1 MMDLAAPQTSP
12 RDRRFALSNPPLR
25 SVIHPAQEIWL
36 YAIWMHNH
44 VDSQVNGDFYP
55 IESRY
60 CIQHS
65 IGLSS
70 PRKDARGDGLA
81 RSYSGTRM
89 DMAHRI
95 ALRALLAGV
104 SILAFSG
111 QVAAQDADPADAA
124 AQTQGPDAEAA
135 PGEII
140 VTAQRRDQRLQD
152 VPIAVRSEEHT
163 SELQS
168 L

>member
-1 MMDLAAPQTSP
+1 
-12 RDRRFALSNPPLR
+12 
-25 SVIHPAQEIWL
+25 
-36 YAIWMHNH
+36 
-44 VDSQVNGDFYP
+44 
-55 IESRY
+55 
-60 CIQHS
+60 
-65 IGLSS
+65 
-70 PRKDARGDGLA
+70 
-81 RSYSGTRM
+81 M

-152 VPIAVRSEEHT
+152 VPIAVSVVGEQALKDSNVTGLTDIQFLSPGVTFNTNFNASFLVRDVGTSSLLMTAEQSVGRSEEHT
-163 SELQS
+163 SELKSQM
-168 L
+168 

>member
-1 MMDLAAPQTSP
+1 MRDLAAPQTSP
-12 RDRRFALSNPPLR
+12 RDRRLALSNPPLR

-70 PRKDARGDGLA
+70 PRKDERGDGLA
-81 RSYSGTRM
+81 RSYSGTSM
-89 DMAHRI
+89 DMAHRL

-104 SILAFSG
+104 SILAFPG
-111 QVAAQDADPADAA
+111 QVPAQYADPADPADP
-124 AQTQGPDAEAA
+124 TPGTTAES
-135 PGEII
+135 
-140 VTAQRRDQRLQD
+140 
-152 VPIAVRSEEHT
+152 VPPHNNV
-163 SELQS
+163 
-168 L
+168 

>member
-1 MMDLAAPQTSP
+1 MIRRPP
-12 RDRRFALSNPPLR
+12 RSTRTDTLF
-25 SVIHPAQEIWL
+25 PATTL
-36 YAIWMHNH
+36 FRA
-44 VDSQVNGDFYP
+44 P
-55 IESRY
+55 IEARY

-140 VTAQRRDQRLQD
+140 VPAQRRDQRLQD
-152 VPIAVRSEEHT
+152 VPVAVSGVGATDLKDRTTERRVGK
-163 SELQS
+163 
-168 L
+168 

>member
-89 DMAHRI
+89 D
-95 ALRALLAGV
+95 
-104 SILAFSG
+104 
-111 QVAAQDADPADAA
+111 
-124 AQTQGPDAEAA
+124 
-135 PGEII
+135 
-140 VTAQRRDQRLQD
+140 
-152 VPIAVRSEEHT
+152 RSEERRVGKECVSTCRSRWSPYH
-163 SELQS
+163 
-168 L
+168 